1 MFLNETYITHNGL
14 NIVFNFWQN
23 RDTIGGSTG
32 GGCMF
37 IKIFRSK
44 ILREEFPLLKKR
56 LPQLWPRSKFIAFTG
71 GVTLQVL
78 KQHIEDQKGV

>member
-1 MFLNETYITHNGL
+1 
-14 NIVFNFWQN
+14 
-23 RDTIGGSTG
+23 
-32 GGCMF
+32 MF

-78 KQHIEDQKGV
+78 KQYIEDQKGV